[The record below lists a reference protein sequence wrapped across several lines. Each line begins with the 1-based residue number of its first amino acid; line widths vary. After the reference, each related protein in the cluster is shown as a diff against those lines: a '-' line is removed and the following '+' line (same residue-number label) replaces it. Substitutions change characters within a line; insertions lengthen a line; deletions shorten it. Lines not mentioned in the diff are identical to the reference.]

1 MLERM
6 KGTSTQSMVKHKSQA
21 QPETTNLN
29 GMMPSSKPKTSLED
43 LEMQVK
49 MIAE

>member
-6 KGTSTQSMVKHKSQA
+6 QGATAQSMVKHKSQA

-29 GMMPSSKPKTSLED
+29 SERSGKPKISLED

-49 MIAE
+49 MICE